1 VRNRGTTIESL
12 ALVVVEEVGMVPVP
26 EVGEVVEQVETG
38 VHQSRLQPDGEA
50 VSNLPYLHDASLT
63 DQKRVLRLSLVIP
76 AQVVSCLSRVG
87 QC

>member
-1 VRNRGTTIESL
+1 
-12 ALVVVEEVGMVPVP
+12 MVPVP

-50 VSNLPYLHDASLT
+50 VSHLPYLHDVSLT
-63 DQKRVLRLSLVIP
+63 DQKRVLRLSLLIP
-76 AQVVSCLSRVG
+76 AQEVSCFGRGG